1 LERAELAEQDSGIF
15 GREIANV
22 FQRSKT
28 LCQLIPAAFLHV
40 RPSLRSPHQNK
51 TIGGLMLKDRLSPA
65 DEAARDKEMRE
76 ALAAC
81 PRILDLIARGPL
93 ADPDARAVVYLR
105 FPLDPNPVVISND
118 HLMGAIKAAETFFRA
133 QGIGR
138 DDAVAILLPIGPATI
153 AAIWGA
159 AACGIAEPLNLLFTR
174 EAIIAQLNAIKA
186 RLLLAP
192 PPGTPGGLYEKIAGL
207 EKDVPSLKRIV
218 VVPLD
223 GTISFDG
230 EVLKPDPAW
239 RDDYGKCT
247 DASEADRV
255 AVMLPTGGTTG
266 HPKVARLTNRSM
278 VASSVSSRMALDDRK
293 GDRVMVSLPLFHVG
307 GLFVG
312 VGACMSA
319 GATIVIPGPAGARDP
334 ALITNFWK
342 IVEKYRL
349 THAGNVPTTLGALAE
364 IPVGDCDISSLRVT
378 PTGASVCPPEI
389 ERRYL
394 ATWGGPCVQQVYG
407 MTELAGGI
415 AHDVVGVKPRAEAV
429 GTKNPMVELAIL
441 SDGKLHTGPWPS
453 PVGELL
459 TRGPQVFP
467 GYVDSK
473 QTEDAFYQ
481 GWLRTGDVCR
491 IDADGFIYIMGRA
504 KDVII
509 RGGHNIDPRT
519 IEDAALGFPGVALAA
534 AVGRPDAYAG
544 EVPMLFV
551 SAQPGVMIDQNAL
564 ADYVRE
570 KIMEPP
576 ARPRAVAIIADMPVT
591 AVGKI
596 FKPKLREIAARAA
609 ARELLKTEGLA
620 DDVSVEA
627 ITDPSRGLYLL
638 VNAPAEKAVAAK
650 RLLEKFPVKIELEA

>member
-1 LERAELAEQDSGIF
+1 
-15 GREIANV
+15 
-22 FQRSKT
+22 
-28 LCQLIPAAFLHV
+28 
-40 RPSLRSPHQNK
+40 
-51 TIGGLMLKDRLSPA
+51 MLKDRLSPD
-65 DEAARDKEMRE
+65 DEAARDNEMRE

-93 ADPDARAVVYLR
+93 ADPAAEAVVYLR
-105 FPLDPNPVVISND
+105 SPLDPNPVVISND
-118 HLMGAIKAAETFFRA
+118 RLMGTIKAAERFFRA
-133 QGIGR
+133 EGIGR

-186 RLLLAP
+186 KLLLAP
-192 PPGTPGGLYEKIAGL
+192 PPGLPGGLHEKIAGL
-207 EKDVPSLKRIV
+207 KKDVPSLKRIV
-218 VVPLD
+218 IVPLD
-223 GTISFDG
+223 GTMSFDG
-230 EVLKPDPAW
+230 DVLQPDPAW
-239 RDDYGKCT
+239 RADYGQCQ

-334 ALITNFWK
+334 ALIANFWK

-415 AHDVVGVKPRAEAV
+415 AHDVVGVKPRPEAV

-467 GYVDSK
+467 GYVDEK
-473 QTEDAFYQ
+473 QTEDAFHQ

-491 IDADGFIYIMGRA
+491 IDAEGFIYIMGRA

-564 ADYVRE
+564 ADYVLE
-570 KIMEPP
+570 KIIEPP

-609 ARELLKTEGLA
+609 ARELLKTEGFS

-638 VNAPAEKAVAAK
+638 LNAPADKAMAAK
-650 RLLEKFPVKIELEA
+650 RLLQQFPVKVELET

>member
-1 LERAELAEQDSGIF
+1 
-15 GREIANV
+15 
-22 FQRSKT
+22 
-28 LCQLIPAAFLHV
+28 
-40 RPSLRSPHQNK
+40 
-51 TIGGLMLKDRLSPA
+51 MLKDRLSPD
-65 DEAARDKEMRE
+65 DEAARDNEMRE

-81 PRILDLIARGPL
+81 PRILDLVARGPL
-93 ADPDARAVVYLR
+93 ADPSAEAVVYLR
-105 FPLDPNPVVISND
+105 SPLDPNPVVISND
-118 HLMGAIKAAETFFRA
+118 RLMGIIKAAERFFRA
-133 QGIGR
+133 EGIGR

-174 EAIIAQLNAIKA
+174 EAIIAQLNAVKA
-186 RLLLAP
+186 KLLLAP
-192 PPGTPGGLYEKIAGL
+192 PPGLPGGLHEKIAGL

-218 VVPLD
+218 IVPLD
-223 GTISFDG
+223 GTMSFDG
-230 EVLKPDPAW
+230 EVLQPDPDW
-239 RDDYGKCT
+239 RADYGQCR

-293 GDRVMVSLPLFHVG
+293 GDGCMVSLPLFHVG

-334 ALITNFWK
+334 ALIANFWK

-349 THAGNVPTTLGALAE
+349 THAGNVPTTLGALAG
-364 IPVGDCDISSLRVT
+364 IPVGDCDISRLRVT

-415 AHDVVGVKPRAEAV
+415 AHDVVGVKPRPEAV

-441 SDGKLHTGPWPS
+441 ADGKLHTGPWPS

-467 GYVDSK
+467 GYVDEK

-551 SAQPGVMIDQNAL
+551 SAQPGVMIDQT
-564 ADYVRE
+564 RWP
-570 KIMEPP
+570 IMCRRKSSSRQRARARSRSSLICRSLRSERSSSRSCGKSRPEPP
-576 ARPRAVAIIADMPVT
+576 R
-591 AVGKI
+591 GS
-596 FKPKLREIAARAA
+596 F
-609 ARELLKTEGLA
+609 
-620 DDVSVEA
+620 
-627 ITDPSRGLYLL
+627 SRRKGYY
-638 VNAPAEKAVAAK
+638 
-650 RLLEKFPVKIELEA
+650 RTT

>member
-1 LERAELAEQDSGIF
+1 
-15 GREIANV
+15 
-22 FQRSKT
+22 
-28 LCQLIPAAFLHV
+28 
-40 RPSLRSPHQNK
+40 
-51 TIGGLMLKDRLSPA
+51 
-65 DEAARDKEMRE
+65 
-76 ALAAC
+76 
-81 PRILDLIARGPL
+81 
-93 ADPDARAVVYLR
+93 
-105 FPLDPNPVVISND
+105 
-118 HLMGAIKAAETFFRA
+118 LMGAIKAAEAFFRA

-153 AAIWGA
+153 AAVWGA

-192 PPGTPGGLYEKIAGL
+192 PPGMPGGLYEKIAGL
-207 EKDVPSLKRIV
+207 ETDVPSLERIV
-218 VVPLD
+218 IVPLD

-230 EVLKPDPAW
+230 EVLKPDPSW
-239 RDDYGKCT
+239 RDDYGKCR

-266 HPKVARLTNRSM
+266 HPKVARLTNRAM
-278 VASSVSSRMALDDRK
+278 VASSVSSRMALDYRK
-293 GDRVMVSLPLFHVG
+293 GDRCMVSLPLFHVG

-312 VGACMSA
+312 VGACLSA

-334 ALITNFWK
+334 AMIANFWK
-342 IVEKYRL
+342 IIETYRL

-364 IPVGDCDISSLRVT
+364 IPVRDCDISSLRVT

-415 AHDVVGVKPRAEAV
+415 AHDVTGVRPRPEAV

-441 SDGKLHTGPWPS
+441 SQGKLHTGPWPS
-453 PVGELL
+453 PTGELL

-467 GYVDSK
+467 GYVDK
-473 QTEDAFYQ
+473 MQTEDAFHQ

-504 KDVII
+504 KDIII

-551 SAQPGVMIDQNAL
+551 SAQPGVMIDQAAL
-564 ADYVRE
+564 ADYVQE

-609 ARELLKTEGLA
+609 ARELLKTEGLL
-620 DDVSVEA
+620 DEVSVEA

-638 VNAPAEKAVAAK
+638 LKAPAEKAVAAK
-650 RLLEKFPVKIELEA
+650 RLLQKFPVKVELDA

>member
-1 LERAELAEQDSGIF
+1 
-15 GREIANV
+15 
-22 FQRSKT
+22 
-28 LCQLIPAAFLHV
+28 
-40 RPSLRSPHQNK
+40 
-51 TIGGLMLKDRLSPA
+51 MLKDRLSPD
-65 DEAARDKEMRE
+65 DEAARDNEMRE

-81 PRILDLIARGPL
+81 PRILDLVARGPL
-93 ADPDARAVVYLR
+93 ADPSAEAVVYLR
-105 FPLDPNPVVISND
+105 SPLDPNPVVISND
-118 HLMGAIKAAETFFRA
+118 RLMGTIKAAERFFRT

-138 DDAVAILLPIGPATI
+138 DDAVAILLPIGLATI

-159 AACGIAEPLNLLFTR
+159 TACGIAEPLNLLFTR
-174 EAIIAQLNAIKA
+174 EAIIAQLNAVKA
-186 RLLLAP
+186 KLLLAP
-192 PPGTPGGLYEKIAGL
+192 PPGLPGGLHEKIAGL
-207 EKDVPSLKRIV
+207 EEDVPSLKRIV
-218 VVPLD
+218 IVPLD
-223 GTISFDG
+223 GTMSFDG
-230 EVLKPDPAW
+230 DVLQPDPTW
-239 RDDYGKCT
+239 RADYGQCQ

-334 ALITNFWK
+334 ALIANFWK

-415 AHDVVGVKPRAEAV
+415 AHDVVGVKPRPEAV

-467 GYVDSK
+467 GYVDEK
-473 QTEDAFYQ
+473 QTEDAFYE

-564 ADYVRE
+564 ADYVQE
-570 KIMEPP
+570 KIIEPP
-576 ARPRAVAIIADMPVT
+576 ARPRAVTIIADMPVT

-609 ARELLKTEGLA
+609 ARELLKTEGLLS

-638 VNAPAEKAVAAK
+638 LNAPADKAMAAK
-650 RLLEKFPVKIELEA
+650 RLLQKFPVKVELET